1 MKRHRLL
8 VIAAPVL
15 LLTLMF
21 ASPPAVASGV
31 GNPPQGT
38 QTNDAYIASF
48 AANKVK
54 NVFATTQRTSCYTPE
69 VQYLTS
75 NTPNNGYTGMTPCT
89 GATTGEDIGPYAT
102 QSTSRA
108 GFPSGTPMLVKD
120 HSESDLRVD
129 PTNAAHLIGSSKWIV
144 SAEGYNHLLG
154 FYESFDG
161 GASWPF
167 QGHIPGYEGWTDN
180 TDPVGAFDSFG
191 NFYEFILPYQ
201 FVYDASGHHDFQ
213 VGALP
218 NPALPA
224 EVVAVA
230 VLPTHSARTAGQ
242 WTSTHSGKPDFIA
255 TYDSVG
261 GAPDKQWITI
271 DSNPASPNRDTI
283 YAMWVKFDGP
293 FGSKPFVST
302 AKALPDGTHTDWT
315 APQLLPN
322 VTGTSADTYLLP
334 HVDPAGVV
342 WTTVTNFPSAMK
354 RSTYNISVDFS
365 TDGGLTWQG
374 PLPATGD
381 ITQGPL
387 IYPVTTYR
395 FGIADSFA
403 VGNHLSTAGSYPLY
417 VVYED
422 YSAGFA
428 NEMLTA
434 SYDGGQTWTPAIQVN
449 DNEKPAEEHQGNL
462 AVAANGTVMVN
473 FYDRRLPCPAIAGS
487 SEAMGAGIA
496 LDTFNPN
503 FAATPPYGA
512 ANYCVNAS
520 MQFYTPK
527 LAPIGHNIR
536 ISEHSFDPQL
546 NAPHPG
552 CAACKE
558 TFIGDYFGNTS
569 AGSIS
574 YSSFVS
580 TFNVG
585 SNPKHYQQ
593 QVVASLTVP

>member
-1 MKRHRLL
+1 MRRHRLL
-8 VIAAPVL
+8 VLAAPAL
-15 LLTLMF
+15 LLAWLF
-21 ASPPAVASGV
+21 ASPPAAASGV

-38 QTNDAYIASF
+38 QTDTAYATSF
-48 AANKVK
+48 AANHVK
-54 NVFATTQRTSCYTPE
+54 NVFATTQKTSCYTPE
-69 VQYLTS
+69 VEYLTS
-75 NTPNNGYTGMTPCT
+75 DFPNNGYTGESPCT
-89 GATTGEDIGPYAT
+89 TSNTGENTGPYPT
-102 QSTSRA
+102 QSTSRS
-108 GFPSGTPMLVKD
+108 GFPARNAKLVKD

-129 PTNAAHLIGSSKWIV
+129 PTNHNHLIGSSKWIV

-161 GASWPF
+161 GATWPM

-180 TDPVGAFDSFG
+180 TDPVGAFDRFG
-191 NFYEFILPYQ
+191 NYYEFNLPYQ

-230 VLPTHSARTAGQ
+230 VRPHGSTTASQ
-242 WTSTHSGKPDFIA
+242 WTSTHAGRPDFIA

-271 DSNPASPNRDTI
+271 DSNPASPNKDTI

-342 WTTVTNFPSAMK
+342 YTTVTNFPSTMK

-395 FGIADSFA
+395 FGIANSFA
-403 VGNHLSTAGSYPLY
+403 VGNHLSTAGHYPLY

-434 SYDGGQTWTPAIQVN
+434 SYDGGKSWTAAIQVN
-449 DNEKPAEEHQGNL
+449 DNASPAEEHQGNL
-462 AVAANGTVMVN
+462 AVAASGTVMVN
-473 FYDRRLPCPAIAGS
+473 FYDRRLACPPAGS
-487 SEAMGAGIA
+487 TEATGAGLV
-496 LDTFNPN
+496 LDTDNPN

-520 MQFYTPK
+520 MQFYTPT

-552 CAACKE
+552 CATCKE

-569 AGSIS
+569 ADSIS

-585 SNPKHYQQ
+585 SNPAHYQQ
-593 QVVASLTVP
+593 QVVATLTVP